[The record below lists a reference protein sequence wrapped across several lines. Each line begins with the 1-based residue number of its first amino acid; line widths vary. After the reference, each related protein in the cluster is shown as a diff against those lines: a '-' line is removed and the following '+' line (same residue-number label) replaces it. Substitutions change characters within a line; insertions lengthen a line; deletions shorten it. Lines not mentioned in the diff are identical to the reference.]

1 MSVWGYISK
10 TMLLI
15 FLGAGAFIDAKT
27 KKIPVLYAV
36 IGAAAGV
43 ALKIFEGNLDILQTA
58 GGFLVG
64 VILYL
69 LSIISKQAIGSGD
82 GMVLAVTGIV
92 LGFMGNIILLF
103 SSLLAAGL
111 YSGLMLAL
119 KKIKKKSSIPF
130 IPFMLVGY
138 DVLLIVFSL
147 NMWDI

>member
-10 TMLLI
+10 IILLI

-43 ALKIFEGNLDILQTA
+43 TLKIFEENPDILQTV

-64 VILYL
+64 GILYL

-82 GMVLAVTGIV
+82 GMVLAVTGIF
-92 LGFMGNIILLF
+92 LGLIGNILLF
-103 SSLLAAGL
+103 SVSLAAAGL
-111 YSGLMLAL
+111 YSGIMLTL
-119 KKIKKKSSIPF
+119 KKIKRKSSIPF
-130 IPFMLVGY
+130 IPFMLLGY
-138 DVLLIVFSL
+138 DVLLIVF
-147 NMWDI
+147 N